1 MRLIIKNIDRGS
13 SGELK
18 LEPEEQEDMW
28 HAYNLITVGDGLRA
42 STVRKVV
49 QTSDTGSATTTKKR
63 MTLTIE
69 VVAVD
74 YDSTACALRVKGRT
88 IEENDYVK
96 KGEMKFWFLFIEIE
110 IKFCLVIC

>member
-1 MRLIIKNIDRGS
+1 MRLIKKYLDRGS

-28 HAYNLITVGDGLRA
+28 HAYNLIAVGDSLRS

-49 QTSDTGSATTTKKR
+49 QTSDTGSSTTTKKR

-69 VVAVD
+69 VIDVY
-74 YDSTACALRVKGRT
+74 YDSAACALRVKGRT
-88 IEENDYVK
+88 IEENDFVK
-96 KGEMKFWFLFIEIE
+96 KGSLEFYLEI
-110 IKFCLVIC
+110 